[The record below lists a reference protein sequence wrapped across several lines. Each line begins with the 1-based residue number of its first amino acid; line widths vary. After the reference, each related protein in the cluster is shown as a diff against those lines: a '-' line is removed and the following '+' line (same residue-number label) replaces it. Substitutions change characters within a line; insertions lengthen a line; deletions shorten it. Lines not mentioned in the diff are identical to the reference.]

1 MFRLTGNQ
9 PRTIDHPRGKTFVLF
24 RQAMANGD
32 EREREHHCV
41 GEPEPLEVGHE
52 FERLEARRPF
62 PGNGRVAERVP
73 HRKQAHPARSA
84 LHRTRGRN

>member
-32 EREREHHCV
+32 ERNVSIIVLASLNR
-41 GEPEPLEVGHE
+41 
-52 FERLEARRPF
+52 
-62 PGNGRVAERVP
+62 
-73 HRKQAHPARSA
+73 
-84 LHRTRGRN
+84 